1 MGCSR
6 PLAHYGLRKEGITQV
21 PTRPTVAGGRTES
34 PCVRHKCEWTDSKQN
49 IHLFSTCGRTSAH
62 THTSYCLLKTS
73 GVQALQLTRCSL
85 WSLEELSPGPG
96 QEERHQGGFLEAV
109 APKPS
114 CIEWLSHGEKE
125 RVERQMTQGPLSEG
139 LNGVQP
145 GLSR

>member
-1 MGCSR
+1 M
-6 PLAHYGLRKEGITQV
+6 
-21 PTRPTVAGGRTES
+21 
-34 PCVRHKCEWTDSKQN
+34 
-49 IHLFSTCGRTSAH
+49 
-62 THTSYCLLKTS
+62 SYCLLKNS

-114 CIEWLSHGEKE
+114 CTEWLSHGEKE

-139 LNGVQP
+139 LSGVQP